1 MLCREN
7 MTKNNQ
13 QVKNF
18 HLLKKTLAQQWVE
31 QEVAWQWNLGFSRKG
46 QAFSLVIVMKVV
58 QLIMQLL
65 NLEITA
71 IRKIKEV
78 GFNNH

>member
-31 QEVAWQWNLGFSRKG
+31 QEVAWQWNLGFSRKS